1 MFKCSIRMNRY
12 FKTGFLLLAFFS
24 MASCKDEIIEEG
36 PRSENVVS
44 FTIGNDATVTKAAAS
59 RSDVQ
64 VATYA
69 IEGVEDND
77 LVLVETVSSAD
88 NLYYTDVVETKG
100 TPVYTE
106 NFDALYGGQVYA
118 TAFVPKEG
126 NVKLTSPWGTDFG
139 DNGTVN
145 LKKTG
150 TNIYS
155 YNYSDQ
161 STTHVSDN
169 LHWPDGGELL
179 YFIQAPN
186 TTKALNPEFYSDG
199 SIQFDYTDPT
209 APTDVE
215 GRPTIVNGASAQ
227 KDIIFTSKLIS
238 NPGDGARECHAN
250 ILMYHAL
257 TAVKF
262 KAGNVD
268 MEVETKITR
277 VTLKGLKANGHCTI
291 TPNYTDANTS
301 AGSNHSNAEG
311 GEDSKSMSCSLWGS
325 HNTDN
330 ALVVDYSQSF
340 DGTVNYTSENSHFG
354 ESFYKDDTDLKNLG
368 ATTDGSEI
376 LLMVPQTLTN
386 VEVIVDFTINGRPFS
401 RSVKMSGE
409 WKAGELHTY
418 TLTVNKVDVQ
428 ITDEMNESLTQKSN
442 VSTKNT
448 GNVTAYLRATY
459 ALAWYYGY
467 GDDAICVAAYQG
479 GTTGF
484 RTGDNPNQLSQRW
497 IKGSDGFYYYPW
509 PVAPGR
515 ATGYS
520 LFTSFTA
527 PSASQTGPFVGSH
540 LELNI
545 LLQGVQYDENKEKV
559 SAAWGDVFTVD
570 ADGKPTTT
578 PIVDVLSIEIEDARW

>member
-1 MFKCSIRMNRY
+1 MYKCNIEMERY
-12 FKTGFLLLAFFS
+12 CKAVLLFLAVLSLTG
-24 MASCKDEIIEEG
+24 CKEETYEEG
-36 PRSENVVS
+36 SYSGNVVS
-44 FTIGNDATVTKAAAS
+44 FTIGNDATATKATGS
-59 RSDVQ
+59 CGETQ
-64 VATYA
+64 VASYA
-69 IEGVEDND
+69 IEDVNGNE
-77 LVLVETVSSAD
+77 LILVETVSNAD
-88 NLYYTDVVETKG
+88 NLYSTNSAETKG

-106 NFDALYGGQVYA
+106 NFDSLYGEQVYA
-118 TAFVPKEG
+118 TAFAPVTASPKS
-126 NVKLTSPWGTDFG
+126 KLTDVWGSYLENG
-139 DNGTVN
+139 GTVN
-145 LKKTG
+145 LKKTD
-150 TNIYS
+150 TNTYS
-155 YNYSDQ
+155 YDYSKGQ
-161 STTHVSDN
+161 TVN
-169 LHWPDGGELL
+169 LAWPDSGELL
-179 YFIQAPN
+179 YFIQAPY
-186 TTKALNPEFYSDG
+186 TTTNALSPVFYSDG
-199 SIQFDYTDPT
+199 SIEFDYTDPT
-209 APTDVE
+209 APTTVG

-227 KDIIFTSKLIS
+227 KDILFTSKTIS
-238 NPGDGARECHAN
+238 RPADGGIECHSN

-268 MEVETKITR
+268 MEVETKITK
-277 VTLKGLKANGHCTI
+277 VTFKGIKANGHCTVN
-291 TPNYTDANTS
+291 PNYGDANTS
-301 AGSNHSNAEG
+301 AGGNPSNGNG
-311 GEDSKSMSCSLWGS
+311 GAATKSSGCSVWTSLA
-325 HNTDN
+325 TD
-330 ALVVDYSQSF
+330 LVVDYSQSF
-340 DGTVNYTSENSHFG
+340 DGTVNYTGENSHFG
-354 ESFYKDDTDLKNLG
+354 ESFYKDDTELKNLG
-368 ATTDGSEI
+368 STTDGSEI

-401 RSVKMSGE
+401 RSVKMSGD

-428 ITDEMNESLTQKSN
+428 ITDEMNESLTQKRN
-442 VSTKNT
+442 VSTINS

-484 RTGDNPNQLSQRW
+484 RTGDNQGQLSQRW

-515 ATGYS
+515 TTGYQ

-540 LELNI
+540 LEMNI